1 MPLFSPVQ
9 SSHQL
14 RQHDTLRRAYSHN
27 DGANVSPNA
36 GRRGGKG
43 CPMTPGRARRVAPLL
58 ASMKSR
64 FLQPFEH
71 MVLRVLCT
79 ELRGE
84 CPGVEEWP

>member
-1 MPLFSPVQ
+1 MSDAIA
-9 SSHQL
+9 S
-14 RQHDTLRRAYSHN
+14 LRRAYSHN
-27 DGANVSPNA
+27 DGANVIAERWPPWGQGMS
-36 GRRGGKG
+36 
-43 CPMTPGRARRVAPLL
+43 MTPGRARRVAPLL

-71 MVLRVLCT
+71 MVLRVLCA